1 MKVIST
7 GDAPPPAG
15 HYSQA
20 IAHGGLIYVAGQL
33 PVDPHSG
40 AVVGGGS
47 AALQT
52 EQTLRNVEAILR
64 AAGSSLDRVLS
75 ATVYVTSR
83 EYWSE
88 VNATF
93 ARLFGEH
100 RPARAIVP
108 VADLKAGCV
117 VEIQVIA
124 AAPDEAAIQ

>member
-1 MKVIST
+1 MQPIAT
-7 GDAPPPAG
+7 TDAPPPAG

-20 IAHGGLIYVAGQL
+20 IVHNGLVYVAGQL
-33 PVDPHSG
+33 PVDPQTGQVVAGSP
-40 AVVGGGS
+40 AV
-47 AALQT
+47 QT

-64 AAGSSLDRVLS
+64 AAGSGLDQVLS

-83 EYWSE
+83 DYWGD

-117 VEIQVIA
+117 IEIQVIA
-124 AAPDEAAIQ
+124 AAR

>member
-1 MKVIST
+1 MHVIST
-7 GDAPPPAG
+7 PDAPPPAG

-20 IAHGGLIYVAGQL
+20 IVHAGLIYVAGQL
-33 PVDPHSG
+33 PVDPKTG
-40 AVVGGGS
+40 AVVGAAS
-47 AALQT
+47 PALQT
-52 EQTLRNVEAILR
+52 EQTLRNVDAILR
-64 AAGSSLDRVLS
+64 AGGSGLNHVLS

-83 EYWSE
+83 DFWGE

-124 AAPDEAAIQ
+124 AVAGAAAAV